1 MGVLDMH
8 KTYCPQGKLMFPYML
23 ELLRTYM
30 LLDEQTINI
39 FQKSLD
45 TNIFKYNRGGR
56 WGWGGGHFQT
66 NPINLNKMERL

>member
-8 KTYCPQGKLMFPYML
+8 KTYCPQGKMMFPYML

-30 LLDEQTINI
+30 LFDEQTINI

-45 TNIFKYNRGGR
+45 TNFIKYNRGDDEVGE
-56 WGWGGGHFQT
+56 GDTFKPTQLILT
-66 NPINLNKMERL
+66 K